1 MPWIPNVPYFP
12 DLIDLLLT
20 TDPLSSP
27 VVRSDTDT
35 APHDKGKT
43 PPDALTKKHA
53 STRKTHDL
61 ANDTALG
68 IQQQS
73 RKSKIE
79 HDKIANTTP
88 KLKPFQRAK
97 SEAQD
102 LDDWHD
108 LPEKKAD
115 LRRNVSTSCSSEIN
129 DLSAALESR
138 LSLSKRRSA
147 SKARLRALKLQ
158 YWADDFKG
166 GAVHYREPEYRDD
179 RRYNSFTTSGNASTH
194 FGHGLGDGN
203 LVQCFVD
210 GCDTTK
216 PFISFLL

>member
-1 MPWIPNVPYFP
+1 M
-12 DLIDLLLT
+12 
-20 TDPLSSP
+20 PLSSP
-27 VVRSDTDT
+27 VARSDTGT

-61 ANDTALG
+61 AKDTALG

-73 RKSKIE
+73 RKTRIE

-138 LSLSKRRSA
+138 LTLSKRRSA
-147 SKARLRALKLQ
+147 SKARLRESKLQ
-158 YWADDFKG
+158 CWA
-166 GAVHYREPEYRDD
+166 PNRDD
-179 RRYNSFTTSGNASTH
+179 AVYFNGPPRRDNRAVSYTH
-194 FGHGLGDGN
+194 LT
-203 LVQCFVD
+203 LPTIYSV
-210 GCDTTK
+210 
-216 PFISFLL
+216 